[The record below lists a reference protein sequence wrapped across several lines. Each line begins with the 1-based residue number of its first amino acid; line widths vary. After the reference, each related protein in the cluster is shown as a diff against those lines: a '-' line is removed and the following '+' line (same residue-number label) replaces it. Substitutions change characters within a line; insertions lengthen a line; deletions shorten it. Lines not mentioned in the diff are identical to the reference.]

1 MKETISVFV
10 RGMKRYINMLRP
22 GHFPNVPNKQ
32 GYYTPVKNDSG
43 NLVCPMCGQDSYA
56 VKDVFALECRHC
68 MTNWNYYGIL
78 GLKPTQI
85 TLLE

>member
-1 MKETISVFV
+1 
-10 RGMKRYINMLRP
+10 
-22 GHFPNVPNKQ
+22 
-32 GYYTPVKNDSG
+32 
-43 NLVCPMCGQDSYA
+43 MCGQDSYA